1 MARAK
6 RRQPYDPSKVH
17 DRKATDLLRNAVV
30 APIEI
35 DDPFALEPGEKI
47 VVMTS
52 VRDMLP
58 ALRARR
64 VIDEA
69 QYYAGREFERF
80 FYQTNSG
87 LKAINLENP
96 YVDTSFNGIT
106 ISDDH
111 CDAVEE
117 LKRADRALG
126 LEGSSLIRNVLIHG
140 MSFIQIAALHGMASE
155 LETKYIG
162 RRFRECLDTLAKHF
176 GFANRD
182 SQERRQSSG
191 PLQPKESAR

>member
-6 RRQPYDPSKVH
+6 RRQPYDPNKVH
-17 DRKATDLLRNAVV
+17 DRKATDLLRNALV
-30 APIEI
+30 APVEI
-35 DDPFALEPGEKI
+35 DDPFALEAGEKI

-64 VIDEA
+64 AIDEA

-96 YVDTSFNGIT
+96 YVDCSFVPVT
-106 ISDDH
+106 VTDAH

-126 LEGSSLIRNVLIHG
+126 LEGSTLIRNVLIHG
-140 MSFIQIAALHGMASE
+140 MSFIQIAALRGMTSE
-155 LETKYIG
+155 VEVKYIG
-162 RRFRECLDTLAKHF
+162 KRFRECLDTLARHF
-176 GFANRD
+176 GFANED
-182 SQERRQSSG
+182 SDRRRT
-191 PLQPKESAR
+191 EA